1 MGVYEQLGVI
11 PVINAAGTLTRLGGK
26 VMAPEVVEAMVEASR
41 SNVRME
47 ELQERAGDYLAEVTG
62 AEAGYVTSG
71 AAAGITLGIAAC
83 MAGLDPARMERLP
96 DTREFP
102 NEVIVQRSHRNAYDH
117 AARAAGAQFVEV
129 GWPGSPGVGR
139 NLAWE
144 LEAAFS
150 ERTVAVYHM
159 AAGSPHALPLDKVCA
174 IAHRHEIPVVVD
186 AAASLPPRQNLTRF
200 VAEGAD
206 LVAFS
211 GGKDLGGPQ
220 ASSILVGRRALIES
234 VALQN
239 QDMDVH
245 PQTWSLR
252 SRYLDSGLMPG
263 PPHQGFGRGFKVG
276 KEEIIGLVTALRL
289 YLSRDHDAGLQ
300 AWRQRC
306 HAMAEALTGL
316 PGIEATVFEAAQ
328 RPVPQVNLQLGPEA
342 HLSAV
347 DLVQRLAAGDPP
359 ISLAES
365 LLDAG
370 VAAIVPSCLDPDH
383 DEEVVAAL
391 RRALG

>member
-1 MGVYEQLGVI
+1 MGVYEQLGVT

-47 ELQERAGDYLAEVTG
+47 ELQERAGDYLAQVTG

-83 MAGLDPARMERLP
+83 LAGLDPARMERLP
-96 DTREFP
+96 DTRGFP
-102 NEVIVQRSHRNAYDH
+102 NEVIVQRPHRNAYDH
-117 AARAAGAQFVEV
+117 AVRAAGVQLVEV

-139 NLAWE
+139 NHTWE

-159 AAGSPHALPLDKVCA
+159 AAGSPHALPLDEVCD
-174 IAHRHEIPVVVD
+174 IAHRHAIPVVVD
-186 AAASLPPRQNLTRF
+186 AAASLPPLQNLTRF

-220 ASSILVGRRALIES
+220 ASAILVGRRALIES

-252 SRYLDSGLMPG
+252 SRYLDTGMMPG

-289 YLSRDHDAGLQ
+289 YLSRDHDAGLH

-306 HAMAEALTGL
+306 QAMSAALSGL
-316 PGIEATVFEAAQ
+316 PGVEATVFESDQ

-342 HLSAV
+342 RLSAV
-347 DLVQRLAAGDPP
+347 DLVRRLASGDPP

-370 VAAIVPSCLDPDH
+370 VAAVVPSCLDPDH
-383 DEEVVAAL
+383 DEVVVAAL
-391 RRALG
+391 QRALG